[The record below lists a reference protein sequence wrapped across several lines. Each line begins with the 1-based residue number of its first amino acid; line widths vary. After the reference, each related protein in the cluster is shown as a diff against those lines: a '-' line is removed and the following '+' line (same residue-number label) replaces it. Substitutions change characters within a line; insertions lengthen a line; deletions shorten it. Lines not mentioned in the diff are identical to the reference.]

1 VSALGWSRTAVNAI
15 AKARSLKLTTTG
27 RRSGKPHTVTLWFV
41 SHQGKVY
48 VSSDDFQRRDWCR
61 NILACPEVRVVVGGV
76 ELKGTARP
84 VDNPAQREEI
94 KRLRYER
101 YHRAFMGMA
110 KQFVEISLQE
120 L

>member
-1 VSALGWSRTAVNAI
+1 MNAI

-27 RRSGKPHTVTLWFV
+27 RRSGKPHTVSLWFV
-41 SHQGKVY
+41 PHQGKVY

-84 VDNPAQREEI
+84 VDNPAQWEEI

-101 YHRAFMGMA
+101 YRGAFMGMA
-110 KQFVEISLQE
+110 KVFVEISLQE